1 MSERTSTRW
10 VLGSTADAM
19 VEMWPSK
26 VRFGNAMTLT
36 LTSWPTLK
44 AGLSLS
50 ATLASIHMVDTSA
63 TV

>member
-1 MSERTSTRW
+1 
-10 VLGSTADAM
+10 M
-19 VEMWPSK
+19 VEMCPSK
-26 VRFGNAMTLT
+26 VRFGKAITLT

-50 ATLASIHMVDTSA
+50 ATLASIHMVEMSA